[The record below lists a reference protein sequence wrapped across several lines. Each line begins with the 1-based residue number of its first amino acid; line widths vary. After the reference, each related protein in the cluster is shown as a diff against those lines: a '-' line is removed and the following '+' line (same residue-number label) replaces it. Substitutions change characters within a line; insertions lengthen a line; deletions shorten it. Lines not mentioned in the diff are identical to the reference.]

1 MNKKLATYAMIST
14 NNKNDFDYLA
24 HFEPFIIDLLKR
36 NDWDYIEIIKLKSTL
51 IDEYKLDL
59 PESVIKKILARL
71 TDKKIVIRE
80 RNSFL
85 PNSYSYKTNYE
96 NLDSNNLKENITN
109 FEKKYIHIINMYIDF
124 CLTEYNKEKNK
135 EQAKND
141 VINFMEK
148 NQMTL
153 LQNISLYDT
162 VTDYKKVDEN
172 LFLVANFIK
181 QLIKDNSPF
190 LDDLVNITKGN
201 MLIDT
206 LYFNENSTNVT
217 EKFKNTTVF
226 FDTSIV
232 MFALGF
238 SGNEKERTA
247 LELINILIA
256 NKANISMFRH
266 NLEEIQR
273 NLTWTQHHL
282 HTGTDNFDTIQYFL
296 NLNYE
301 AEDIEYL
308 IHSLEIEIPKRL
320 GIEIIDNQFNPD
332 DYPYNI
338 DEKALRQF
346 LSSKINYKN
355 ELALTTDIT
364 SISAVMRLRKGKKRL
379 HIEDSTALFVTSNY
393 TLSNATREFFLTK
406 DDVTYIPPLMHDY
419 SVSNLVW
426 IKNPSLSPDLP
437 KQKLIA
443 NCYEALSPSDRFWN
457 KYTKKINELEEKK
470 QEITTEDIVYLR
482 FSPLSKE
489 FIMNATLGN
498 EDKLDT
504 EVILSS
510 LESIDERTR
519 TALNEVKYHSDIE
532 KKQLLEQIKTLES
545 EKTET
550 RKNKIN
556 TIKKRCNL
564 VTNFIFIVIAIIFVA
579 MLFISL
585 GYLNIPTIIRI
596 TIVVIASVIVPAL
609 ESFGI
614 IDFPK
619 FKVDFNDK
627 ITRFFI
633 KNI

>member
-24 HFEPFIIDLLKR
+24 HFEPFVIDLLKR

-51 IDEYKLDL
+51 INEYKLDL

-71 TDKKIVIRE
+71 TNKKIVIRE
-80 RNSFL
+80 RNDFL

-96 NLDSNNLKENITN
+96 NLDYSNLKENITN
-109 FEKKYIHIINMYIDF
+109 FEKKYIHIIDMYINF
-124 CLTEYNKEKNK
+124 CLTEYSKEKNK
-135 EQAKND
+135 EQAEND

-206 LYFNENSTNVT
+206 LYFDENITNVT

-238 SGNEKERTA
+238 SGSEKERTA
-247 LELINILIA
+247 LELINILTK

-273 NLTWTQHHL
+273 NLTWTQHNL
-282 HTGTDNFDTIQYFL
+282 HTGKDNFDTIQYFL

-301 AEDIEYL
+301 AEDIEFL

-320 GIEIIDNQFNPD
+320 GIKIIDNQFNPN

-338 DEKALRQF
+338 DEEALRQF

-355 ELALTTDIT
+355 DLALTTDIT
-364 SISAVMRLRKGKKRL
+364 SISAIMRLRKGKKRL

-393 TLSNATREFFLTK
+393 TLSNATREFFQTK

-443 NCYEALSPSDRFWN
+443 NCYEALSPSDRFWS
-457 KYTKKINELEEKK
+457 KYIKKINELEEKK
-470 QEITTEDIVYLR
+470 QEITNEDIVYLR

-519 TALNEVKYHSDIE
+519 SALNEVKFHSDIE
-532 KKQLLEQIKTLES
+532 KKQLLEKIEKLES

-550 RKNKIN
+550 RNNKIN

-564 VTNFIFIVIAIIFVA
+564 VTNFIFIVIAIMFIV

-585 GYLNIPTIIRI
+585 GYLNIPAIIRI
-596 TIVVIASVIVPAL
+596 TIVVIASVIVPTL
-609 ESFGI
+609 ESFGV
-614 IDFPK
+614 IDIPK